1 MLRDSARDVGVE
13 FECSRHREILASGV
27 APLSSSS
34 PSRETGHLT
43 LFYSILHSRLK
54 DVFRWPGSLLQ
65 TLHVILLNFLVPFT
79 VFFNIPFLSGDLGG
93 PHRFGVRLRLC
104 PLSMWLCFLRQTI
117 KIIEILYI
125 VVVYFIAWLRY
136 ESNYMYGIGSYL

>member
-1 MLRDSARDVGVE
+1 MNTICAATRLHPVRQPSSSPLTATSHPLPTTRLVRNYSV
-13 FECSRHREILASGV
+13 FSLS
-27 APLSSSS
+27 PLSSSS
-34 PSRETGHLT
+34 APRETGHLT

-65 TLHVILLNFLVPFT
+65 TLHATLLNFLVPFT
-79 VFFNIPFLSGDLGG
+79 VFFNIPFLSGGLGG

-117 KIIEILYI
+117 KIIEMLYI
-125 VVVYFIAWLRY
+125 VVVYLIL
-136 ESNYMYGIGSYL
+136 